1 MGEPF
6 GKGALLRF
14 QGINLFSLQ
23 HVLVNY
29 ALQRH
34 YNVCSK

>member
-6 GKGALLRF
+6 GKGVLLRF
-14 QGINLFSLQ
+14 QGSNLFSLQ

-29 ALQRH
+29 ALQRR
-34 YNVCSK
+34 YNVRSK